1 LIGRVDV
8 ALVRKGSIFAFD
20 QVVCSTHTMGD
31 DTYVM
36 DCVDQDIA
44 DIYRDLVSSPAHRYV
59 SMEVPFTPTTR
70 NIFNTRPTYHGSL
83 VTTEAP
89 YAPSLEQH
97 AAVPFSTI
105 PSMEQHAAAVPF
117 SAIPSME
124 QHAAAVPFSAI
135 PSLEQQALVFAV
147 PPSRI
152 MVVKHPSRDKD
163 IDYQHAARVASEYN
177 NEQRIS
183 SVIPKNKNTLD
194 ADELMLTVK
203 LVNLLRDSG
212 HTSATAERFAAL
224 LPNRACLRCVTQ
236 GKHGDVVK
244 GQMYCSPCIK
254 STAKGQQAP
263 TLEDAIIQWIF
274 LADNSK
280 CYDIK
285 TL

>member
-1 LIGRVDV
+1 
-8 ALVRKGSIFAFD
+8 
-20 QVVCSTHTMGD
+20 
-31 DTYVM
+31 M

-44 DIYRDLVSSPAHRYV
+44 DIYRDLVSSPTRYV
-59 SMEVPFTPTTR
+59 SMEMPFTPSTR
-70 NIFNTRPTYHGSL
+70 NVFNTRPTYHGSL

-89 YAPSLEQH
+89 YVPSLEQQ
-97 AAVPFSTI
+97 V
-105 PSMEQHAAAVPF
+105 AAVPF
-117 SAIPSME
+117 SAIPSLE
-124 QHAAAVPFSAI
+124 QQVAAVPFSAIPSLEQQAAAVPFSAI
-135 PSLEQQALVFAV
+135 PSLEQQAAAVPYMEQYAATLTFAV
-147 PPSRI
+147 PPSKI

-163 IDYQHAARVASEYN
+163 IDYQHATRVASEYN

-203 LVNLLRDSG
+203 LVNLLRDNG

-254 STAKGQQAP
+254 STAKAQQATT
-263 TLEDAIIQWIF
+263 TLEAAIVQWIF

>member
-1 LIGRVDV
+1 
-8 ALVRKGSIFAFD
+8 
-20 QVVCSTHTMGD
+20 MGD
-31 DTYVM
+31 DTYIM

-59 SMEVPFTPTTR
+59 SMEVPFTTTTR

-97 AAVPFSTI
+97 AAVPIPYSTL
-105 PSMEQHAAAVPF
+105 
-117 SAIPSME
+117 
-124 QHAAAVPFSAI
+124 
-135 PSLEQQALVFAV
+135 PSLEQQAAAPMSSFSTLAAPSMEQYAATLVFAV
-147 PPSRI
+147 PPSKI

-177 NEQRIS
+177 SEQRIS

-254 STAKGQQAP
+254 STAKGQQTP
-263 TLEDAIIQWIF
+263 SLEDAIIQWIF